1 MARQLRIPSLLLAL
15 VAAAFLV
22 ACAGG
27 SEAAQD
33 GTDGGSHVT
42 GVDGNPIPVEPD
54 GGIGDTPGD
63 NPIPV
68 EPDGG
73 IGDTPGNNPIPVEP
87 DGGIGD
93 TPGDNPTPIDPGIGD
108 GTWLIEAPIL
118 EADVLIRESY
128 PPQYA
133 VAIVS
138 ELPNGCHQFEGVSM
152 ERNGTAIAITV
163 TNRVPAESNPVCTM
177 IYGTHEEVVEL
188 GTDFES
194 GVEYTVTV
202 NDRTLTFTAE

>member
-1 MARQLRIPSLLLAL
+1 MARQLRIPSLLLTL

-33 GTDGGSHVT
+33 NTDGGSNV
-42 GVDGNPIPVEPD
+42 GSGIDGNPMPVEPD
-54 GGIGDTPGD
+54 GGIGDTPM
-63 NPIPV
+63 PV

-73 IGDTPGNNPIPVEP
+73 IGD
-87 DGGIGD
+87 
-93 TPGDNPTPIDPGIGD
+93 TPIDPGIGD

-118 EADVLIRESY
+118 EADVLIRESF

-133 VAIVS
+133 VVVVS

-152 ERNGTAIAITV
+152 ERSGTEIAITV
-163 TNRVPAESNPVCTM
+163 SNRVPVDPNPICTM

-188 GTDFES
+188 GTDFEP

-202 NDRTLTFTAE
+202 NDRTLSFTAQ

>member
-33 GTDGGSHVT
+33 NTDGGSHVGGGIGDT
-42 GVDGNPIPVEPD
+42 PMPVEPD
-54 GGIGDTPGD
+54 GGIGDTP
-63 NPIPV
+63 IPV
-68 EPDGG
+68 EPDWGS
-73 IGDTPGNNPIPVEP
+73 GDTPTDDGSGGT
-87 DGGIGD
+87 DGGSI
-93 TPGDNPTPIDPGIGD
+93 PIDPGIGD

-118 EADVLIRESY
+118 EADVLIRESF

-133 VAIVS
+133 VVVVS

-152 ERNGTAIAITV
+152 ERSGTEIAITV
-163 TNRVPAESNPVCTM
+163 SNRVPADPNPVCTM

-188 GTDFES
+188 GTNFEP

-202 NDRTLTFTAE
+202 NDRTLSFTAQ